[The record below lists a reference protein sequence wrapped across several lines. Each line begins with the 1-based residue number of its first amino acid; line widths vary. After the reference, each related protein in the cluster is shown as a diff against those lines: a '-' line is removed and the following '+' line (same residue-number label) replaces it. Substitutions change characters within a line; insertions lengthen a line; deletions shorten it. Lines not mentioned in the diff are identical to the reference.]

1 MKAIYFSLS
10 AKKNENINE
19 YFETATKIF
28 LIKFNFYEQDNQ
40 VVVLNFLKF
49 IHFKIIQNVKNGFG
63 N

>member
-40 VVVLNFLKF
+40 VVVLNKKLLRDRNSK
-49 IHFKIIQNVKNGFG
+49 KK
-63 N
+63 